1 MRILSCI
8 SVLAFCLA
16 TLLFSGC
23 GPRPLSTPADAV
35 EVDLPVIVHLQT
47 RHAMVTVMAGPEGH
61 LYTVRDHEGRLLG
74 RHLSERQ
81 LQSRAPEIHDL
92 LKRSYASDE
101 GLDVIWAGMLEHD
114 RLE

>member
-1 MRILSCI
+1 MRSLSFI
-8 SVLAFCLA
+8 SVLALCLA
-16 TLLFSGC
+16 TLFFSGC
-23 GPRPLSTPADAV
+23 GPRPLSAPSGDV
-35 EVDLPVIVHLQT
+35 DVDLPVIVHLQT
-47 RHAMVTVMAGPEGH
+47 RYVLVTVMAGPEGR

-101 GLDVIWAGMLEHD
+101 GVDVIWAGMLEHD

>member
-1 MRILSCI
+1 
-8 SVLAFCLA
+8 V
-16 TLLFSGC
+16 
-23 GPRPLSTPADAV
+23 DANP
-35 EVDLPVIVHLQT
+35 PVIVHLQT
-47 RHAMVTVMAGPEGH
+47 RRAMVTVMAGPEGR

-92 LKRSYASDE
+92 LKRSYAHHE
-101 GLDVIWAGMLEHD
+101 GVDVIWAGMLEHD